1 MSVVVGMGGGG
12 ELVGAGAFCFGVGV
26 GGLWGLTTHAHC
38 CRFILDGGAA
48 AVTVIG
54 ERRPLAFTAADAVL
68 DGWLAVVAGL
78 IVPSYIKW
86 VVGGIGR
93 KDFLGDFL
101 IWEAKKTMRKTTN
114 EEKSEG
120 RKKSFPITIFPHIL
134 TV

>member
-54 ERRPLAFTAADAVL
+54 ENGENGEEAFSL
-68 DGWLAVVAGL
+68 
-78 IVPSYIKW
+78 YCC
-86 VVGGIGR
+86 
-93 KDFLGDFL
+93 
-101 IWEAKKTMRKTTN
+101 
-114 EEKSEG
+114 
-120 RKKSFPITIFPHIL
+120 
-134 TV
+134 